1 MMLMLATAIVLFLSV
16 QLLAA
21 APGSRRH
28 LERLFGRALTA
39 LHVLATILLGLLI
52 LGAARYAPAV
62 GVYEPGLIGRI
73 AAFLTIAAAS
83 LLAGISFFRGSLR
96 VKLRFPFI
104 LALGLFSG
112 GHLLGDG
119 SLASLM
125 LFGAMLALAIALILL
140 GLHAGRRPEPEFR
153 RGHDLLSVLSG
164 LALFAAMAQL
174 HPVITGVPMLTLP
187 R

>member
-1 MMLMLATAIVLFLSV
+1 MLMLSTAIVLFVSV

-21 APGSRRH
+21 APGSRRG
-28 LERLFGRALTA
+28 LDRLFGRAFTA
-39 LHVLATILLGLLI
+39 LHVLVTIFLGVLI
-52 LGAARYAPAV
+52 LAALRYAPAV

-73 AAFLTIAAAS
+73 AAFLAIAAAS
-83 LLAGISFFRGSLR
+83 LLAGTSFFRGSLR
-96 VKLRFPFI
+96 LKFRFPLV
-104 LALGLFSG
+104 LALGLFSA

-125 LFGAMLALAIALILL
+125 LFGAMLALAIALMLL
-140 GLHAGRRPEPEFR
+140 GLHAGRRPEPELR
-153 RGHDLLSVLSG
+153 PGHDLLSLLSG

-174 HPVITGVPMLTLP
+174 HPVITGVPVLTLP